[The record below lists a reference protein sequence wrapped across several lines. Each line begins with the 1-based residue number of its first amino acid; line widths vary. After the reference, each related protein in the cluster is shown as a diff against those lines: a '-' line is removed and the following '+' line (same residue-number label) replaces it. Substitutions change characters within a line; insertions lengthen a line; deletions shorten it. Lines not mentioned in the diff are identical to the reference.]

1 MNILSAENISHSFTD
16 KVLLDDTSFFI
27 QENDKIGIIG
37 INGTGKSTL
46 LKIIAGVEEPQQGTV
61 TKANGTV
68 ISFLSQHPIFS
79 EDETVIEHV
88 LKNNTEK
95 NHAWDIET
103 QAKSLLTKFGLTD
116 FNQKLSELSGGQK
129 KRVSLISVL
138 VSPADIL
145 VLDEPTNHLDSEMA
159 EYLEEYLKAFKGAL
173 VMVTHD
179 RYFLDSVTNRIVE
192 IDKGKL

>member
-1 MNILSAENISHSFTD
+1 MNISSAENISHSFTD

-95 NHAWDIET
+95 NH
-103 QAKSLLTKFGLTD
+103 G
-116 FNQKLSELSGGQK
+116 
-129 KRVSLISVL
+129 
-138 VSPADIL
+138 
-145 VLDEPTNHLDSEMA
+145 
-159 EYLEEYLKAFKGAL
+159 
-173 VMVTHD
+173 
-179 RYFLDSVTNRIVE
+179 
-192 IDKGKL
+192 

>member
-159 EYLEEYLKAFKGAL
+159 EYLEEYLKACKGAL

-179 RYFLDSVTNRIVE
+179 RYSRNR
-192 IDKGKL
+192 